1 MSKRTGSGKG
11 TQLGLGGVILVLIIS
26 AVAYFMDVDLESGGQ
41 TAAFPPANSNS
52 QSTVEGPTAQTGDW
66 YEIYFTNPTCPPEEE
81 RHGGLD
87 EIVADDVR
95 QAQVRIDLAA
105 FEFNSEPIL
114 EALIELEER
123 GIPVRVVI
131 DTDYEDES
139 AVRRLRR
146 NGISVVTDD
155 RSALMHNKFLVIDG
169 RYTWMGSMNFT
180 TNGVHCNN
188 NNLVRI
194 DSGQLAQNYL
204 TELDEMYDDREF
216 GPRSPENT
224 PSEQLTIA
232 GVQVEN
238 YFAPEKEVA
247 PIIGDLVNSAQN
259 EILFMAFSFTID
271 LIGEPMLDRAEE
283 GVVVRGVFE
292 TTGSETIY
300 SYYGELLDAGLGN
313 VQVRQDGN
321 GRIMHH
327 KVIIIDRQTVIFGSF
342 NFSNSA
348 NDSNDESIVVVHDP
362 TFTSFFV
369 EEFEAVWDEA
379 KQE

>member
-1 MSKRTGSGKG
+1 MSKRKRSGGNTQLSLSGLVVVLILAAVVYLFGGGDGETAVPPQTNTGSQTTN
-11 TQLGLGGVILVLIIS
+11 TQPNT
-26 AVAYFMDVDLESGGQ
+26 GQ
-41 TAAFPPANSNS
+41 AA
-52 QSTVEGPTAQTGDW
+52 DW
-66 YEIYFTNPTCPPEEE
+66 YEIYFTDPTCPPEAE
-81 RHGGLD
+81 RQGGLD
-87 EIVADDVR
+87 ETIAADLR
-95 QAQVRIDLAA
+95 EAQVQVDMAA
-105 FEFNSEPIL
+105 FEFNSEPML

-155 RSALMHNKFLVIDG
+155 RSALMHNKFVVIDG
-169 RYTWMGSMNFT
+169 RYTWVGSMNFT

-194 DSGQLAQNYL
+194 DSAQLAQNYM

-224 PSEQLTIA
+224 PSEKLTIES
-232 GVQVEN
+232 VQVEN

-247 PIIGDLVNSAQN
+247 PIIGDLVNTAQS

-271 LIGEPMLDRAEE
+271 LVGEPMLDRAEA
-283 GVVVRGVFE
+283 GVAVRGVFE
-292 TTGSETIY
+292 TTGSESDF
-300 SYYGELLDAGLGN
+300 SYYGDFLDSGMDN

-348 NDSNDESIVVVHDP
+348 NDSNDENIVVVHDP

-369 EEFEAVWDEA
+369 EEFNAVWDEA
-379 KQE
+379 KQD